1 LDNPGVSTERL
12 AEPPVGRPLLPGS
25 VEEHLVTAV
34 PVCSRDDLAGPV
46 RQALAGRSYACADDV
61 AVCDG
66 EAPDRRLVGVI
77 PVERL
82 LGAGDDEVAGDLMDP
97 DPPVVAPGLDQ
108 EQAAWK
114 AVQHGE
120 ATLAVVDAE
129 GAFRGFVAPSRLLGA
144 VLRSYDDDFARLGGY
159 LASTA
164 SARHAI
170 EEPLRSR
177 LWHRLPW
184 LLVGLLGS
192 ALSAGLVRGFEG
204 QIAQDVRLAF
214 FVPGVVYMADAV
226 GTQTEA
232 LVIRGLSVGASM
244 RTALRLESFTG
255 VAMGLLLG
263 LVTFP
268 TVWLVLGSVDLALAV
283 AIALFAACS
292 VATVVA
298 MGLPWLMHRSGRDPA
313 YGSGPL
319 STVVQDLLSLL
330 IYLWVASVL
339 VG

>member
-1 LDNPGVSTERL
+1 LDNPDVSTEGL
-12 AEPPVGRPLLPGS
+12 AEPVGRPLLPGS

-34 PVCSRDDLAGPV
+34 PVCSREDLAGPL
-46 RQALAGRSYACADDV
+46 RQTMAGRSFACADDV
-61 AVCDG
+61 AVCEGDS
-66 EAPDRRLVGVI
+66 PRRRLVGVI

-82 LGAGDDEVAGDLMDP
+82 LGARDDEVAGDLMDR

-114 AVQHGE
+114 AVRHGE
-120 ATLAVVDAE
+120 ATLAVVDSE
-129 GAFRGFVAPSRLLGA
+129 GVFQGFVAPSRLLGA

-164 SARHAI
+164 SARHAV
-170 EEPLRSR
+170 EEPLRNR

-192 ALSAGLVRGFEG
+192 ALSAGLVRGFEA
-204 QIAQDVRLAF
+204 QISADVRLAF

-244 RTALRLESFTG
+244 RTALRLESLTG

-268 TVWLVLGSVDLALAV
+268 TIWLVLGSVDLALAV
-283 AIALFAACS
+283 ALALFAACG

-298 MGLPWLMHRSGRDPA
+298 MGLPWLMYRSGRDPA

-330 IYLWVASVL
+330 IYFWVAAML

>member
-1 LDNPGVSTERL
+1 VSTEGL

-34 PVCSRDDLAGPV
+34 PVCSRDDLAGPL
-46 RQALAGRSYACADDV
+46 RQALAGRHFACADDV
-61 AVCDG
+61 AVCEG
-66 EAPDRRLVGVI
+66 EPSRRRLVGVI

-82 LGAGDDEVAGDLMDP
+82 LGARDDEAAEDLMDR

-108 EQAAWK
+108 ERAAWK

-120 ATLAVVDAE
+120 ATLAVV
-129 GAFRGFVAPSRLLGA
+129 GADGIFRGFVAPSRLLGA
-144 VLRSYDDDFARLGGY
+144 VLRNYDDDFARLGGY

-170 EEPLRSR
+170 EEPLHSR
-177 LWHRLPW
+177 LWHRVPW

-204 QIAQDVRLAF
+204 QIAQDLRLAF

-283 AIALFAACS
+283 ALALFAACS

-330 IYLWVASVL
+330 IYFWVASVL